1 MNSLVDKKIASP
13 FSKGRQHQL
22 KFQSILSEA
31 AQLFNW
37 QGSRATTLVDIAG
50 SLKLTKTCVYYYVK
64 TKEDLV
70 YQCYVSSCDM
80 WLQKAR
86 QANSMDANGV
96 EKIVE
101 MVRGHFDQYVD
112 TLNDKAPHF
121 AMLAEVTSLDPEH
134 AEDIAR
140 RWDEIFQLC
149 CDMVDQG
156 MAQGLIEKQDS
167 AIVSSA
173 IFSIIQ
179 WFPVWLNRTHAANP
193 QPVID
198 RVLDVLLNG
207 LAAERHQFAEID
219 FPDLSH
225 LALDS
230 FDRDVQNRTKREAF
244 YRVGSIFFNQKG
256 YKGTSLDEIASS
268 LEVTKGAFYYHIKN
282 KEELLYQCFN
292 RTLDVERLLL
302 AKADSAQGT
311 GVEKLELA
319 LRYLFNVQFSEDG
332 PLIRYRAL
340 PSLDQQHRK
349 QILKATSANSEQ
361 LGAYIRQGLEDKT
374 LRNTDSSVA
383 QYMLSGAVEASPDL
397 VYRVTDVDSKAL
409 SAAYFNLFVNG
420 LASAGAEQ
428 GALSGGAPNLS
439 P

>member
-101 MVRGHFDQYVD
+101 MVRRHFDQYVD

-420 LASAGAEQ
+420 LTSAGAEQ

>member
-1 MNSLVDKKIASP
+1 MNSLVDKKIPSP

-70 YQCYVSSCDM
+70 YQCYISSCDM
-80 WLQKAR
+80 WLEKAR

-112 TLNDKAPHF
+112 TLNGKAPHF

-140 RWDEIFQLC
+140 RWDEVFQLC

-193 QPVID
+193 QPVIA

-207 LAAERHQFAEID
+207 LAAQRHQFAEID

-256 YKGTSLDEIASS
+256 YKGTSLDEIARS

-397 VYRVTDVDSKAL
+397 VYRVTDVDSKTL

-420 LASAGAEQ
+420 LASAVTE
-428 GALSGGAPNLS
+428 
-439 P
+439 

>member
-1 MNSLVDKKIASP
+1 MNSLADKKITSP
-13 FSKGRQHQL
+13 FAKGRQHQL

-80 WLQKAR
+80 WLEKAR
-86 QANSMDANGV
+86 QANDMDASGV
-96 EKIVE
+96 EKIVQ
-101 MVRGHFDQYVD
+101 MVRGHFNQYID
-112 TLNDKAPHF
+112 TLNGKAPHF
-121 AMLAEVTSLDPEH
+121 AMLTEVTSLDSDH
-134 AEDIAR
+134 AEDMAR

-156 MAQGLIEKQDS
+156 MDQGLIEKQDS

-198 RVLDVLLNG
+198 AVLDVMLNG
-207 LAAERHQFAEID
+207 LAAEPHQFAEID

-230 FDRDVQNRTKREAF
+230 FDRDVQNRMKREAF

-361 LGAYIRQGLEDKT
+361 LGTYIRQGLEDKT
-374 LRNTDSSVA
+374 LRDTDSSVA

-397 VYRVTDVDSKAL
+397 VYRVTGMDSKAL
-409 SAAYFNLFVNG
+409 SAAYFNLFANG
-420 LASAGAEQ
+420 LAASGAE
-428 GALSGGAPNLS
+428 
-439 P
+439 

>member
-1 MNSLVDKKIASP
+1 MNSLVEKKIASP

-409 SAAYFNLFVNG
+409 SATYFNLFVNG

>member
-1 MNSLVDKKIASP
+1 MRP
-13 FSKGRQHQL
+13 
-22 KFQSILSEA
+22 
-31 AQLFNW
+31 
-37 QGSRATTLVDIAG
+37 
-50 SLKLTKTCVYYYVK
+50 
-64 TKEDLV
+64 
-70 YQCYVSSCDM
+70 
-80 WLQKAR
+80 
-86 QANSMDANGV
+86 
-96 EKIVE
+96 
-101 MVRGHFDQYVD
+101 
-112 TLNDKAPHF
+112 
-121 AMLAEVTSLDPEH
+121 
-134 AEDIAR
+134 
-140 RWDEIFQLC
+140 
-149 CDMVDQG
+149 
-156 MAQGLIEKQDS
+156 
-167 AIVSSA
+167 
-173 IFSIIQ
+173 IQ
-179 WFPVWLNRTHAANP
+179 

-198 RVLDVLLNG
+198 AVLDVLLNG

-230 FDRDVQNRTKREAF
+230 FDRDVQNRMKREAF

-302 AKADSAQGT
+302 AKAGSVQGT

-340 PSLDQQHRK
+340 PSLDQEHRK

-397 VYRVTDVDSKAL
+397 VNRVTNLNSKAL
-409 SAAYFNLFVNG
+409 SAAYFHLFVNG
-420 LASAGAEQ
+420 LMAV
-428 GALSGGAPNLS
+428 GG
-439 P
+439 

>member
-1 MNSLVDKKIASP
+1 MNSAVDKKIASP

-50 SLKLTKTCVYYYVK
+50 SLNLTKTCVYYYVK

-80 WLQKAR
+80 WLDKAR
-86 QANSMDANGV
+86 QANSLDTNGV
-96 EKIVE
+96 EKIID
-101 MVRGHFDQYVD
+101 MVRGHFNQYID
-112 TLNDKAPHF
+112 TLNGKAPHF
-121 AMLAEVTSLDPEH
+121 AMLTEVTSLNADH
-134 AEDIAR
+134 AGDINQ

-156 MAQGLIEKQDS
+156 MAQGVIKKQDS

-198 RVLDVLLNG
+198 AVLDVLLNG
-207 LAAERHQFAEID
+207 LAAQRHRFANID

-230 FDRDVQNRTKREAF
+230 FDRDVQNRMKREAF

-256 YKGTSLDEIASS
+256 FKGTSLDEIASS

-302 AKADSAQGT
+302 HKADSAQGS

-397 VYRVTDVDSKAL
+397 VNKVADVDSKLL
-409 SAAYFNLFVNG
+409 SAAYFQLFMNG
-420 LASAGAEQ
+420 LAVGSV
-428 GALSGGAPNLS
+428 
-439 P
+439 

>member
-80 WLQKAR
+80 WLEKAR
-86 QANSMDANGV
+86 QANSMDGSGV

-101 MVRGHFDQYVD
+101 MVRGHFNQYIE
-112 TLNDKAPHF
+112 TINGKAPHF
-121 AMLAEVTSLDPEH
+121 AMLAEVTSLDADH
-134 AEDIAR
+134 AEDIIQ

-156 MAQGLIEKQDS
+156 MAEGLIEKQDS

-198 RVLDVLLNG
+198 AVLDVLLHG

-219 FPDLSH
+219 FPELSH
-225 LALDS
+225 LDLDS
-230 FDRDVQNRTKREAF
+230 FDRDVQNRMKREAF

-256 YKGTSLDEIASS
+256 FKGTSLDEIANS

-302 AKADSAQGT
+302 AEADSAQGS
-311 GVEKLELA
+311 GLKKLELA

-340 PSLDQQHRK
+340 PSLDQVHRK
-349 QILKATSANSEQ
+349 QILKATSANSGQ

-374 LRNTDSSVA
+374 LRDTDSSVA
-383 QYMLSGAVEASPDL
+383 QYILSGAVEASPDL
-397 VYRVTDVDSKAL
+397 VNRVTDMDSKAL
-409 SAAYFNLFVNG
+409 SAAYFHLFVNG
-420 LASAGAEQ
+420 LLRDGV
-428 GALSGGAPNLS
+428 G
-439 P
+439 